1 MRRLRRAQQRQALRQ
16 AQGKQNR
23 TRERR
28 QFKQRAIMAGVAV
41 AITLGTS
48 VSVSKALNGDPPDL
62 HQLPVAQDADTDL
75 LADSE
80 EAALAY
86 LASNPDQNRNAIL
99 DGVELSKQSFIDIN
113 VLHVWDSLSGNPE
126 PNETYKKIVA
136 AAFGLETCAICG
148 KSDIVMIKWEAVNPQ
163 KAISVQFT
171 EMGMHYLEHGSFSY
185 HSLSGWSGK
194 GRIDVPALL
203 NVLDLRLPYDPN
215 DHQLPVA
222 CDADSDLLAN
232 KEETAIGYQV
242 FDPDQNRNE
251 IPDGVELAR
260 RCCEVV
266 KALPSYPLGGPPPGI
281 KEPYKMEHALD
292 GLERCYICGQRIHMG
307 GWEIINPN
315 LNLKYPDPN
324 DPMEKKFLPDLS
336 LHYMGHG
343 SFDCYGDIHKGRVEI
358 DRLLRVLEL
367 RFPYDP
373 NEHQLPLDYVVKG
386 IGQLAP
392 DANDYD
398 GDLLADTE
406 ELAANYNLYNPDQ
419 DEDLNPDGIELS
431 KQSASVIDALPVYN
445 PHSGDPPPK
454 DVYKVS
460 FFQRGLELCEI
471 CGKQV
476 NMGYW
481 QIINPKLGLSIDV
494 YDVACHYMS
503 HGSFS
508 YSGLQYDSPHNPFHN
523 GRTKIALLTKILEM
537 PRRCGDLGTIYLP
550 SDSNKDCKVDF
561 KDFAEFADEWLG
573 CTDPNEGE
581 CNK

>member
-1 MRRLRRAQQRQALRQ
+1 MRRLRRKAHQ
-16 AQGKQNR
+16 KHV
-23 TRERR
+23 REHKK
-28 QFKQRAIMAGVAV
+28 FKQRAIAAGAAV
-41 AITLGTS
+41 AITLGTAAITN
-48 VSVSKALNGDPPDL
+48 KAFAADPPDL
-62 HQLPVAQDADTDL
+62 HHLPVSQDADTDL
-75 LADSE
+75 LADTE

-86 LASNPDQNRNAIL
+86 LASNPDQNRNTVK
-99 DGVELSKQSFIDIN
+99 DGVELAR
-113 VLHVWDSLSGNPE
+113 LSAAEVNDLPWQNEAG
-126 PNETYKKIVA
+126 PNETYKWWA
-136 AAFGLETCAICG
+136 PQFGVETCDICG
-148 KSDIVMIKWEAVNPQ
+148 ATLVMGPGGVVNPQ
-163 KAISVQFT
+163 LGISVQFPFLMT
-171 EMGMHYLEHGSFSY
+171 LHYMEHGSFSY
-185 HSLSGWSGK
+185 AAHYSEAPVK
-194 GRIDVPALL
+194 GRADVAALL
-203 NVLDLRLPYDPN
+203 KALDLRLPYEPN
-215 DHQLPVA
+215 DHQLPVP

-251 IPDGVELAR
+251 IPDGVELAK

-266 KALPSYPLGGPPPGI
+266 KELPSYPLGNPPPNI
-281 KEPYKMEHALD
+281 KEPYKIEHALD
-292 GLERCYICGQRIHMG
+292 GLERCYICGQWIHMG
-307 GWEIINPN
+307 GWEIVNPK
-315 LNLKYPDPN
+315 LNLHYPDPN
-324 DPMEKKFLPDLS
+324 DPLDRRFLPDLA

-358 DRLLRVLEL
+358 DRLIRVLEL

-373 NEHQLPLDYVVKG
+373 NEHQLPLDYVIKG
-386 IGQLAP
+386 VGQLAP

-431 KQSASVIDALPVYN
+431 KQSASAIDALPVYD

-454 DVYKVS
+454 DVYKIR

-471 CGKQV
+471 CGEQV

-508 YSGLQYDSPHNPFHN
+508 YSGLQYDPPHNPFHN
-523 GRTKIALLTKILEM
+523 GRTKIALLVKILEM
-537 PRRCGDLGTIYLP
+537 PKRCGDLGTIYLP
-550 SDSNKDCKVDF
+550 GDLNKDCKVDF
-561 KDFAEFADEWLG
+561 KDFAEFANQWLG
-573 CTDPNEGE
+573 STDPNDGG

>member
-1 MRRLRRAQQRQALRQ
+1 MRRLRRTYQRHA
-16 AQGKQNR
+16 
-23 TRERR
+23 RENKKFKRR
-28 QFKQRAIMAGVAV
+28 IVSAGIAA
-41 AITLGTS
+41 AITLGTAAITN
-48 VSVSKALNGDPPDL
+48 KALAADPPDL
-62 HQLPVAQDADTDL
+62 HQLPVVNDTDSDL

-80 EAALAY
+80 EDALAY
-86 LASNPDQNRNAIL
+86 LVFNSDQNRNAIL
-99 DGVELSKQSFIDIN
+99 DGIELSKQSFIDIN
-113 VLHVWDSLSGNPE
+113 DLPVWDPLSVNPE

-163 KAISVQFT
+163 KVISVQFT

-215 DHQLPVA
+215 DHQLPVPS
-222 CDADSDLLAN
+222 DADEDLLSN
-232 KEETAIGYQV
+232 KEETAIGYQP
-242 FDPDQNRNE
+242 FNPDQNRNQ
-251 IPDGVELAR
+251 ILDGVELAR
-260 RCCEVV
+260 RCATVV
-266 KALPSYPLGGPPPGI
+266 AQLPEQPQA
-281 KEPYKMEHALD
+281 EPNEIYKIEHSLR
-292 GLERCYICGQRIHMG
+292 GEERCYICAKPVNMG
-307 GWEIINPN
+307 GCEIINPK
-315 LNLKYPDPN
+315 LNLRYPDPN
-324 DPMEKKFLPDLS
+324 DPLEGLFLPYLA

-386 IGQLAP
+386 VGQLAP

-419 DEDLNPDGIELS
+419 NENLNPDGIELA
-431 KQSASVIDALPVYN
+431 KQCAEVIDALPVY
-445 PHSGDPPPK
+445 HGGDPPK
-454 DVYKVS
+454 EVYKID
-460 FFQRGLELCEI
+460 FFQDGIELCEI
-471 CGKQV
+471 CGKRV
-476 NMGYW
+476 NMGFW
-481 QIINPKLGLSIDV
+481 QVVNPKLHLSVNV
-494 YDVACHYMS
+494 YDITCHYMS

-508 YSGLQYDSPHNPFHN
+508 YSGLQLLPPNEPFHN
-523 GRTKIALLTKILEM
+523 GRVKIALLTKILEM
-537 PRRCGDLGTIYLP
+537 PTKCGDLGTIYLP

-561 KDFAEFADEWLG
+561 KDFAEFANQWLR
-573 CTDPNEGE
+573 CTDPNEGQ
-581 CNK
+581 CNR

>member
-80 EAALAY
+80 ESALAY
-86 LASNPDQNRNAIL
+86 LASNSDQNRNGTA
-99 DGVELSKQSFIDIN
+99 DGIELARLCAADIN
-113 VLHVWDSLSGNPE
+113 DLPWDNQAE
-126 PNETYKKIVA
+126 PNETYKIGHY
-136 AAFGLETCAICG
+136 AFGLETCDICPTQVNMG
-148 KSDIVMIKWEAVNPQ
+148 FLEIVNPKRQ
-163 KAISVQFT
+163 LIVTCPFISL
-171 EMGMHYLEHGSFSY
+171 HYMEHGSFSY
-185 HSLSGWSGK
+185 AGNVHN
-194 GRIDVPALL
+194 GRLDVPALL
-203 NVLDLRLPYDPN
+203 QALERRLPWDPN

-260 RCCEVV
+260 RCCEAV
-266 KALPSYPLGGPPPGI
+266 KALPAYPPGQPPPNI
-281 KEPYKMEHALD
+281 KEPYKIEHALD

-406 ELAANYNLYNPDQ
+406 ELAANYNLYNTDQ

-431 KQSASVIDALPVYN
+431 KQSASAIDALPVYN
-445 PHSGDPPPK
+445 PHSSDPPPK

-494 YDVACHYMS
+494 YDVACHYIS

-508 YSGLQYDSPHNPFHN
+508 YSGLHIDSPNDPFHN
-523 GRTKIALLTKILEM
+523 GRIDIALLVKILEM
-537 PRRCGDLGTIYLP
+537 PMRCGDLGTIYLP
-550 SDSNKDCKVDF
+550 NDSNKDCKVDF
-561 KDFAEFADEWLG
+561 KDFAEFADEWLR

>member
-1 MRRLRRAQQRQALRQ
+1 MRRLRRKAHQ
-16 AQGKQNR
+16 KHV
-23 TRERR
+23 REHKK
-28 QFKQRAIMAGVAV
+28 FKQRAIAAGTAV
-41 AITLGTS
+41 AITLGVGAS
-48 VSVSKALNGDPPDL
+48 LSKALATHIPDP
-62 HQLPVAQDADTDL
+62 HELPVSQDADADL
-75 LADSE
+75 LADTE

-86 LASNPDQNRNAIL
+86 LASNPDQNCNAIL
-99 DGVELSKQSFIDIN
+99 DGIELAKQSFIDIN
-113 VLHVWDSLSGNPE
+113 DLPVWDPMSGNTE

-136 AAFGLETCAICG
+136 AAFGYETCAVCG
-148 KSDIVMIKWEAVNPQ
+148 KSDIVMIKWEVVNPQ
-163 KAISVQFT
+163 KAINVQFT
-171 EMGMHYLEHGSFSY
+171 DMGVHYLEHGSFSY

-203 NVLDLRLPYDPN
+203 EALQLRLPYEPN
-215 DHQLPVA
+215 DHQLPVP

-251 IPDGVELAR
+251 IPDGVELAK

-266 KALPSYPLGGPPPGI
+266 KELPSYPLGNPPPNI
-281 KEPYKMEHALD
+281 KEPYKIEHALD
-292 GLERCYICGQRIHMG
+292 GLERCYICGQWIHMG
-307 GWEIINPN
+307 GWEIVNPR
-315 LNLKYPDPN
+315 LNLHYPDPN
-324 DPMEKKFLPDLS
+324 DPLDRRFLPDLA

-358 DRLLRVLEL
+358 DRLIRVLEL

-373 NEHQLPLDYVVKG
+373 NEHQLPLDYVIKG
-386 IGQLAP
+386 VGQLAP

-431 KQSASVIDALPVYN
+431 KQSASAIDALPVYD

-454 DVYKVS
+454 DVYKIS

-471 CGKQV
+471 CGKRV

-503 HGSFS
+503 HGSFT
-508 YSGLQYDSPHNPFHN
+508 YSGLQYDPPHNPFHN
-523 GRTKIALLTKILEM
+523 GRTKIALLVKILEM
-537 PRRCGDLGTIYLP
+537 PKRCGDLGTIYLP
-550 SDSNKDCKVDF
+550 GDSNKDCKVDF
-561 KDFAEFADEWLG
+561 KDFAGFANQWLG
-573 CTDPNEGE
+573 STDPNDGG